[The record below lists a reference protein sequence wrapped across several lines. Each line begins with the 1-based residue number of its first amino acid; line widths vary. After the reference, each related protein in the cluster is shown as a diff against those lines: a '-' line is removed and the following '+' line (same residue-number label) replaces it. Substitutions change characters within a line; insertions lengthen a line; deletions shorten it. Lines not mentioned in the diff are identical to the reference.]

1 MQQIIERYEQLHQ
14 CTIPDSVVLA
24 KKTRFPKGL
33 MGLWGV
39 VITLWGV
46 FFFHDYFVGL
56 GWFIL
61 SLVLALV
68 ALFISTAL
76 IYRARHTYVMLAR
89 DGVALLEGVRF
100 KSIPFKDLQHVRLN
114 EDGLTLDSKTKSIKL
129 RFDDYSDTLK
139 GLLKGLKAKGFLDA
153 EPYEHDIFFHDDEMV
168 VEPVVESKNED
179 YLALRSAFKDYRYLH
194 EGDLEDLDLQAIFVE
209 KFKMIQKQHAAFYVS
224 HLHLLASHPLNH
236 RFKPQ
241 NTGPGVVVFECFK
254 LLEIIGESSLKS
266 TLKTFREIIPHAQVK
281 QCLIS
286 LRDDQKVAQLVF
298 IHDHQ
303 SYTVRFTFD
312 EVFAAFH
319 ALASDPWYDGE

>member
-1 MQQIIERYEQLHQ
+1 MRQIIERYEQLHQ

-33 MGLWGV
+33 MGLWAI
-39 VITLWGV
+39 VIALWAV
-46 FFFHDYFVGL
+46 FFFHDYFVGF
-56 GWFIL
+56 GWFFL
-61 SLVLALV
+61 SLGLALI
-68 ALFISTAL
+68 ALFISGAL
-76 IYRARHTYVMLAR
+76 IYRARHTDVMLAR
-89 DGVALLEGVRF
+89 DGIALLEGVRF
-100 KSIPFKDLQHVRLN
+100 KSIPFRDLQHVRLN
-114 EDGLTLDSKTKSIKL
+114 GDILTLESKTKTIRLS
-129 RFDDYSDTLK
+129 FNDYSEHLK
-139 GLLKGLKAKGFLDA
+139 GLVKGLKAQGYLDA
-153 EPYEHDIFFHDDEMV
+153 EPYEHDIFFHDDQMV
-168 VEPVVESKNED
+168 VIPVVESKNED

-209 KFKMIQKQHAAFYVS
+209 KFKMIQKQHAAFFVS
-224 HLHLLASHPLNH
+224 HLHLLVSHPLNN

-241 NTGPGVVVFECFK
+241 DTGPGVVVFERFK
-254 LLEIIGESSLKS
+254 LLEIIGETALKS

-286 LRDDQKVAQLVF
+286 LRDDQKVAQMVF